1 MRIFPDLL
9 SVYIITSYTF
19 DFVDGIWDLIGL
31 WVYDFGTLTVILDFI
46 FFHHST
52 TTVITVNVSI
62 SDLILWS
69 FL

>member
-1 MRIFPDLL
+1 MFIRFTMRVFPELL

-46 FFHHST
+46 LFHH
-52 TTVITVNVSI
+52 
-62 SDLILWS
+62 
-69 FL
+69 